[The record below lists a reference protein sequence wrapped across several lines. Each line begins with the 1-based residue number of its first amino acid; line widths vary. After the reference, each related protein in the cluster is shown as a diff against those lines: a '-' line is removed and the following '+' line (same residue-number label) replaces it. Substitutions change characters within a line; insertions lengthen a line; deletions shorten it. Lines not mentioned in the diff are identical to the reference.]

1 MTLLAD
7 GTADEARA
15 RRDWE
20 GDADDDDCRRRREQY
35 YADRFLEQCPIVG
48 PMRRDEVLSH
58 EHDNR
63 EDEDR

>member
-7 GTADEARA
+7 GTRDAARA
-15 RRDWE
+15 KRDWE
-20 GDADDDDCRRRREQY
+20 GEPTQEELEEELTWLVRLKLEAD
-35 YADRFLEQCPIVG
+35 PVVG